1 MRRVLLVLTALSVLL
16 LCACS
21 RGPQLDTLQADLQA
35 RLQQVFGHHLLQLT
49 KLQRRGSGKDTQAP
63 AGSEQLVVYFDAD
76 LQLQQDHDFSA
87 WDSPGVASLLSSLG
101 AGPRGISGI
110 LSGGNHA
117 GDVLRVHGSLIYQR
131 QGDAWQALV
140 AQGFS
145 QPQQASSTQV
155 DSSQLVSAISTAL
168 HLAPGG
174 TSVQARAIIQDELA
188 RALANIQGRISRQE
202 QGYALAAGPDYGQYS
217 RFASALSSLLQ
228 AKGIKLAPLLTDG
241 GLDNLRMLRQG
252 DAQLALAQ
260 SDSAYLAA
268 HGTGPFASEGAN
280 PRLRAI
286 ATLYPEPLHVLVRAD
301 GPQQISELRGKRLNL
316 GPIGSAS
323 RDTALAVLAA
333 HGLPPADLTNSD
345 TRELPEALA
354 ALRDGQLDAVLQVI
368 GAPADTIGAA
378 SAALDLRLLP
388 LDPIAVAQVQQS
400 RPGTFAY
407 RIAAGS
413 YPGQTQAVDS
423 LAVSSL
429 LLSQQDLSEGETLKL
444 LQLLFGAGQQ
454 WLALGSVQATQLTPP
469 TTLEDIG
476 IPWHA
481 GALENLKQRQDAAQ
495 SNN

>member
-1 MRRVLLVLTALSVLL
+1 MRRLLLVLTTLL

-21 RGPQLDTLQADLQA
+21 RGPQLDNLHADLQA
-35 RLQQVFGHHLLQLT
+35 RLQQVFGTQLLQLT
-49 KLQRRGSGKDTQAP
+49 ELQRRGSGKDTQAP
-63 AGSEQLVVYFDAD
+63 AGSEQRVVYFDAK

-131 QGDAWQALV
+131 QGDTWQALV

-145 QPQQASSTQV
+145 QPQQASSAQV
-155 DSSQLVSAISTAL
+155 DSSQLVAAISTAL

-174 TSVQARAIIQDELA
+174 TSVRARAIIQDELA
-188 RALANIQGRISRQE
+188 RALAIIQGRISRQE

-228 AKGIKLAPLLTDG
+228 AKGIKLAPLLTQG
-241 GLDNLRMLRQG
+241 SQDNLRMLRQG

-260 SDSAYLAA
+260 SDTAYLAA
-268 HGTGPFASEGAN
+268 HGRGPFANDGAN
-280 PRLRAI
+280 PQLRAL

-316 GPIGSAS
+316 GPLDSAS

-333 HGLPPADLTNSD
+333 HGLSPADLASSD
-345 TRELPEALA
+345 TRDLPEALA
-354 ALRDGQLDAVLQVI
+354 ALRDGQLDAVLQII
-368 GAPADTIGAA
+368 GAPASTIGAA
-378 SAALDLRLLP
+378 SEALDLRLLP
-388 LDPIAVAQVQQS
+388 LDPVAVAQVQQQ

-407 RIAAGS
+407 RLAAGS
-413 YPGQTQAVDS
+413 YPGQTQAVDGI
-423 LAVSSL
+423 AVSSL
-429 LLSQQDLSEGETLKL
+429 LLSQQELSEGETSKL
-444 LQLLFGAGQQ
+444 LQLLFDTGEQ

-469 TTLEDIG
+469 VALTDIG

-481 GALENLKQRQDAAQ
+481 GALQDLKQRQDAARS
-495 SNN
+495 SN